1 MSLNIKIK
9 SWVGK
14 RVWIIGASTGIGAAL
29 AEQLHARHAKVALS
43 ARRVD
48 KLQALVD
55 RFAADGRGTGALAL
69 PLDITDVQTIQRAET
84 ELVTAWGGYDL
95 VVFMAGDYTAM
106 RAWEL
111 DLKVAQQM
119 VDINWGGFLNGLSVA
134 IPRLMA
140 QGSGGLAL
148 VSSVAGYRGLPK
160 SLVYGPTKAA
170 LINLAESLYIDLKDK
185 GLDVYLINP
194 GFVETPMTAKND
206 FKMPAL
212 ITPEVAASEI
222 IKGFE
227 AGEFEIHFPKR
238 FTNMLKVLRQ
248 LPYSLYFKAIR
259 AGTAAQSEKATPAP
273 TLPSARTAKPVQTE
287 S

>member
-1 MSLNIKIK
+1 MSLNNKITDWSK
-9 SWVGK
+9 K

-29 AEQLHARHAKVALS
+29 ADLLHSRKAKVALS
-43 ARRVD
+43 ARR
-48 KLQALVD
+48 AD
-55 RFAADGRGTGALAL
+55 RLNEMVTRFGASRAMAL
-69 PLDITDVQTIQRAET
+69 PLDITKVDTIRAAEQ
-84 ELVTAWGGYDL
+84 ELVDAWGGYDL

-119 VDINWGGFLNGLSVA
+119 VDINWGGFLNGLSVV
-134 IPRLMA
+134 IPRMMSKHA
-140 QGSGGLAL
+140 GGIAL

-185 GLDVYLINP
+185 GLDIYVINP
-194 GFVETPMTAKND
+194 GFVKTPMTDKND

-212 ITPEVAASEI
+212 ITPEEAAEEIVA
-222 IKGFE
+222 GFA

-238 FTNMLKVLRQ
+238 FTRMLKALRQ
-248 LPYSLYFKAIR
+248 LPYSLYFAAIR
-259 AGTAAQSEKATPAP
+259 RG
-273 TLPSARTAKPVQTE
+273 VQG
-287 S
+287 